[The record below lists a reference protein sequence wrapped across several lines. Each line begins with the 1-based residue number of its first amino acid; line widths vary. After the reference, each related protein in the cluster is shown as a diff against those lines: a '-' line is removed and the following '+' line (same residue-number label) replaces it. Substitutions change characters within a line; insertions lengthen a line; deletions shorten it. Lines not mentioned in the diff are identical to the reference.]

1 MMNADATKMFH
12 ELIASR
18 AEIMEFRG
26 KYNTSME
33 NVSKLLEQKDNML
46 HWERLNSELALEEL
60 RAKKDAE
67 IQRLRAENG
76 QAEWLLGEQDAN
88 LMRYMK
94 AERAH
99 DNFIKHLRAE
109 KDAEIQRLLA
119 EKDAEIQRLL
129 AEKDAETQ
137 RLLAE
142 KDEEIRLLR
151 AEKNKKIRRVR
162 AEKNA
167 EIRLLC
173 EEINDLRI
181 TYCPYIHEY
190 WPGKKLRLEDGGIY
204 DGDNLVGFVDEDTG
218 TVEKME

>member
-60 RAKKDAE
+60 RA
-67 IQRLRAENG
+67 
-76 QAEWLLGEQDAN
+76 
-88 LMRYMK
+88 
-94 AERAH
+94 
-99 DNFIKHLRAE
+99 
-109 KDAEIQRLLA
+109 

-137 RLLAE
+137 RLLAK
-142 KDEEIRLLR
+142 KDAKIKSLR
-151 AEKNKKIRRVR
+151 DEKNKKIRRVR

-167 EIRLLC
+167 EIRLLRK
-173 EEINDLRI
+173 ENDRLRI
-181 TYCPYIHEY
+181 TYESYVIKTL
-190 WPGKKLRLEDGGIY
+190 WPGKKLRKRWVDHRDVIY
-204 DGDNLVGFVDEDTG
+204 DGIRPVGFIVAGEVMKTAD
-218 TVEKME
+218 